1 MEYDKFNKMQKINS
15 DFDKLIADT
24 KLNNLHGI
32 RRDSSKCGIYKRWIY
47 KKVDYNKMCDY
58 MQKINYSI
66 QDLNS
71 TIDNLKKFD
80 RRNIV
85 YIISLVDWIREAFN
99 AIIGVINSKVI
110 SNFRFLKQEELKRH
124 SEYFRAIRSFV
135 VAHPL
140 NTTSHKEYGL
150 DGNFIC
156 VDIREDIGLFSLV
169 KMPDKYVLTIDGL
182 KKENCS
188 NMDFY
193 LYCYSDKDDNMS
205 HFNRVGC
212 RYSDIYET
220 AKLYIEKLYALD
232 NYLTKNARKKDY
244 E

>member
-1 MEYDKFNKMQKINS
+1 MIS
-15 DFDKLIADT
+15 
-24 KLNNLHGI
+24 KLNNLNDI
-32 RRDSSKCGIYKRWIY
+32 RRDSSKYGIYKRWIY
-47 KKVDYNKMCDY
+47 KKEDYNKMCDY

-71 TIDNLKKFD
+71 TIDNLKEFD
-80 RRNIV
+80 RKNVV

-99 AIIGVINSKVI
+99 AIIDVINPKVI
-110 SNFRFLKQEELKRH
+110 SNFRFLKQEELKRY
-124 SEYFRAIRSFV
+124 SEYFKAIRSFV

-140 NTTSHKEYGL
+140 NTTNHKEYGL

-156 VDIREDIGLFSLV
+156 VDIRDDNGVCYWV
-169 KMPDKYVLTIDGL
+169 KMKDKYVITIDGL
-182 KKENCS
+182 KKEDCC

-205 HFNRVGC
+205 HFKNVGC

>member
-1 MEYDKFNKMQKINS
+1 
-15 DFDKLIADT
+15 
-24 KLNNLHGI
+24 
-32 RRDSSKCGIYKRWIY
+32 
-47 KKVDYNKMCDY
+47 

-99 AIIGVINSKVI
+99 AIIDVINPKVI

-124 SEYFRAIRSFV
+124 SEYFKAIRSFV

-140 NTTSHKEYGL
+140 NTTNHKEYGL

-156 VDIREDIGLFSLV
+156 VDIRDDNGVCLWV
-169 KMPDKYVLTIDGL
+169 KMKDKYVITIDGL
-182 KKENCS
+182 KKEDS

-205 HFNRVGC
+205 HFKNVGC

>member
-1 MEYDKFNKMQKINS
+1 MIS
-15 DFDKLIADT
+15 
-24 KLNNLHGI
+24 KLNNLNDI
-32 RRDSSKCGIYKRWIY
+32 RRDSSKYGIYKRWIY
-47 KKVDYNKMCDY
+47 KKEDYNKMCDY

-66 QDLNS
+66 QELNS
-71 TIDNLKKFD
+71 TIDNLKEFD
-80 RRNIV
+80 RKNVV

-99 AIIGVINSKVI
+99 AIIDVINPKVI
-110 SNFRFLKQEELKRH
+110 SNFRFLKQEELKRY
-124 SEYFRAIRSFV
+124 SEYFKAIRSFV

-140 NTTSHKEYGL
+140 NTTNHKEYGL

-156 VDIREDIGLFSLV
+156 VDILDDNGVCYWV
-169 KMPDKYVLTIDGL
+169 KMKDKYVITIDGL
-182 KKENCS
+182 KKEDCC

-205 HFNRVGC
+205 HFKNVGC

>member
-1 MEYDKFNKMQKINS
+1 MVS
-15 DFDKLIADT
+15 KL
-24 KLNNLHGI
+24 KNLKDI
-32 RRDSSKCGIYKRWIY
+32 YRDSPKRGIYKRWLY
-47 KKVDYNKMCDY
+47 KKEDYNKMCSY

-71 TIDNLKKFD
+71 TIDNLKNFD

-124 SEYFRAIRSFV
+124 FEYFKAIRSFV

-140 NTTSHKEYGL
+140 NTTNHKEYGL

-156 VDIREDIGLFSLV
+156 VDIRENIELL
-169 KMPDKYVLTIDGL
+169 LL
-182 KKENCS
+182 KTVS
-188 NMDFY
+188 MQ
-193 LYCYSDKDDNMS
+193 
-205 HFNRVGC
+205 
-212 RYSDIYET
+212 
-220 AKLYIEKLYALD
+220 YIMVV
-232 NYLTKNARKKDY
+232 
-244 E
+244 

>member
-1 MEYDKFNKMQKINS
+1 MIS
-15 DFDKLIADT
+15 
-24 KLNNLHGI
+24 KLNDLNNIH
-32 RRDSSKCGIYKRWIY
+32 RNSSKYGIYKRWIY
-47 KKVDYNKMCDY
+47 QKEDYNKMCDY
-58 MQKINYSI
+58 MQKINFSI

-71 TIDNLKKFD
+71 TADNLKVFD
-80 RRNIV
+80 RKNVV
-85 YIISLVDWIREAFN
+85 YVISLVDWIREAFN
-99 AIIGVINSKVI
+99 AIIDVINPKVI
-110 SNFRFLKQEELKRH
+110 SNFHFLNQENLQNHAK
-124 SEYFRAIRSFV
+124 YFKAMRSFV

-140 NTTSHKEYGL
+140 NTTNHKEYGL

-156 VDIREDIGLFSLV
+156 VDIREDIGHFPWV
-169 KMPDKYVLTIDGL
+169 KMQDKYILTIDGL
-182 KKENCS
+182 KKEDCR

-205 HFNRVGC
+205 YFKKVGC

-232 NYLTKNARKKDY
+232 NYLTKNARKKEY

>member
-1 MEYDKFNKMQKINS
+1 MEYDKFNKTQKINS
-15 DFDKLIADT
+15 AFDKLIADT

-205 HFNRVGC
+205 HFKRVGC